1 MGLVIGIS
9 EPLSLAAVSTAVSLI
24 LGVPLAWLL
33 VNRQFAGR
41 PEVAIL
47 AAGALVLPAPILCSY
62 FLLGQPPLWSWGM
75 AGAAVL
81 SAAPL
86 VVRAGRTSFAA
97 LDPLYGKAARSL
109 GASEWRVL
117 WRVEFP
123 LVWRRAFAAAA
134 LAFAR
139 VLAECFAIVLIAP
152 RISR

>member
-9 EPLSLAAVSTAVSLI
+9 ELLSLAAVSTAVSLI

-41 PEVAIL
+41 PEVAII

-75 AGAAVL
+75 AGASIL

-86 VVRAGRTSFAA
+86 VVRAARAAFAA

-117 WRVEFP
+117 WRVELP
-123 LVWRRAFAAAA
+123 LIWRPALAAAA
-134 LAFAR
+134 WAFAR
-139 VLAECFAIVLIAP
+139 VLAECFAVVLIAP